1 MQQKLPPEQRQS
13 CFMNLRDLMTL
24 AVASPRL
31 YNKAH
36 LMLVR
41 YKISSAHS
49 PHEHVKPFV
58 ATRAHRFR
66 IFQTDRVNNYQQVR
80 VMCRGQLTPI
90 ANADVWDPL

>member
-1 MQQKLPPEQRQS
+1 
-13 CFMNLRDLMTL
+13 MNLRDLMIL

-41 YKISSAHS
+41 YKVSSAGS

-58 ATRAHRFR
+58 ATQAHRLR
-66 IFQTDRVNNYQQVR
+66 LFQTDRDNNYQQIR
-80 VMCRGQLTPI
+80 VMCRGRLTPI
-90 ANADVWDPL
+90 ADADVWDPL